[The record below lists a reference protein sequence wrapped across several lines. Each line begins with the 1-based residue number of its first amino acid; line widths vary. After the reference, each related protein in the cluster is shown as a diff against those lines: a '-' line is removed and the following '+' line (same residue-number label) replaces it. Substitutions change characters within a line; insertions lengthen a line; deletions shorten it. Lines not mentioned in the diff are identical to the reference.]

1 MSDNKDKCTIILLQ
15 FWGWENI
22 SHWNYFLTE
31 LPYFLNYLIPNIN
44 SACAFHMTVFY
55 AIFWIVQLW
64 RINWSFVISWKHTRK
79 KVLVSPKPLFFPRKI
94 LMLQQKY
101 LKTIVKS
108 PGEIWSMLAIAQCL
122 CLSATHSLERRFELG
137 LFNSMMWYEFETCI
151 KLIDR
156 TIKLASLLDIWSMN
170 NI

>member
-108 PGEIWSMLAIAQCL
+108 PRWNLKHVGNCAVLMSQCHSQFRKKVWIGFVQFHDVVRIWNL
-122 CLSATHSLERRFELG
+122 
-137 LFNSMMWYEFETCI
+137 Y
-151 KLIDR
+151 
-156 TIKLASLLDIWSMN
+156 
-170 NI
+170 

>member
-64 RINWSFVISWKHTRK
+64 RINWSFVISWKKKRK

-108 PGEIWSMLAIAQCL
+108 PRWNLKHVGNCAVLMSQCHSQFRKKVWIGFVQLHDVVRIWNL
-122 CLSATHSLERRFELG
+122 
-137 LFNSMMWYEFETCI
+137 Y
-151 KLIDR
+151 
-156 TIKLASLLDIWSMN
+156 
-170 NI
+170 

>member
-1 MSDNKDKCTIILLQ
+1 MSDNKDKCAIILLQ

-101 LKTIVKS
+101 LETIVKS
-108 PGEIWSMLAIAQCL
+108 PRWNLKHVGNCAVLMSQCHSQFRKKVWIGFVQLHDVVRIWNL
-122 CLSATHSLERRFELG
+122 
-137 LFNSMMWYEFETCI
+137 Y
-151 KLIDR
+151 
-156 TIKLASLLDIWSMN
+156 
-170 NI
+170 